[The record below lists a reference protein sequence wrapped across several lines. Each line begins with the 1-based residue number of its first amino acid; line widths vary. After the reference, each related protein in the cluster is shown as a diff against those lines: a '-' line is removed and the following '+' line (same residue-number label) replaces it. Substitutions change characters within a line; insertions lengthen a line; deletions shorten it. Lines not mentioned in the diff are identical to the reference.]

1 MAWEKGRYYT
11 RSRRVAGRVVRE
23 YVGTGLGAQLA
34 AAQDEKQRQEALA
47 SRLALRREKEEVSEL
62 EASLDALDTL
72 CAAFVTA
79 TLEAAGYHQHA
90 RGEWR
95 KRRGHTHRH

>member
-23 YVGTGLGAQLA
+23 YVGTGPGAQLA
-34 AAQDEKQRQEALA
+34 AAQDETRRQEALA
-47 SRLALRREKEEVSEL
+47 NQIALQREKAEVREL
-62 EASLDALDTL
+62 EASLAALDTL
-72 CAAFVTA
+72 CAAFVTM
-79 TLEAAGYHQHA
+79 TLEADAYHQHD

-95 KRRGHTHRH
+95 KRRGQTQAD